1 MSNRKTLSGCLPSC
15 SRCNREKS
23 DRKFEASEAW
33 LLRLSTIRLN
43 ADIARWIAEAFD
55 RDEPK
60 AQLLVKVEV
69 AATRGELTQDE
80 IQAVF
85 TNLPTLIRRS
95 AAKLPATRLRVTPG
109 WDVIEEDDGPL
120 VVVSHN
126 GRYGVTSASGDQNWI
141 CANCGQ
147 KGPWSGSRCLS
158 CGRMSDPND

>member
-126 GRYGVTSASGDQNWI
+126 G
-141 CANCGQ
+141 
-147 KGPWSGSRCLS
+147 
-158 CGRMSDPND
+158 